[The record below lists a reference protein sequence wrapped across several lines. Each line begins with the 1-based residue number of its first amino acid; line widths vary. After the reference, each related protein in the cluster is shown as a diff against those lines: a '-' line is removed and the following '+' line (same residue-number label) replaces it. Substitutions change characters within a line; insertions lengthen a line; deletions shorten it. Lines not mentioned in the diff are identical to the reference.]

1 MKLIIMILDD
11 RDAEIVSH
19 ALTEKN
25 FKVTHVA
32 STGGFMRH
40 GRCTFLI
47 GVEDEQVDDVM
58 VLMRET
64 VPPPEH
70 HRGPRALAFV
80 LNVDQYEQL

>member
-19 ALTEKN
+19 ALTEN
-25 FKVTHVA
+25 DYKVTHVA

-47 GVEDEQVDDVM
+47 GVEDEQIDDVM

-70 HRGPRALAFV
+70 DRDPRALAFV
-80 LNVDQYEQL
+80 LNVEQYEQR

>member
-19 ALTEKN
+19 ALSEKE

-40 GRCTFLI
+40 GRCTFLV
-47 GVEDEQVDDVM
+47 GVEDDQVDDVM

-64 VPPPEH
+64 VPAPEH
-70 HRGPRALAFV
+70 HGGPRALAFV
-80 LNVDQYEQL
+80 LNVDQYEQF